1 MPLHRCSSVVLIA
14 ALFAGCDSKIES
26 TTDQALLDKVQT
38 ITDCFPGL
46 YGKVDALL
54 ALADTWR
61 MNSASAVADPSG
73 LTYSQGGSGEVNAT
87 FVFNGCTL
95 TMTIRFYSP
104 AGVEQN
110 LNLSAGSS
118 LAEKIDLAATQLRN
132 ASPTGSPFMV
142 GDWTLTGTKGGDPV
156 NGSGALTGIIGG
168 STNGNELEELRTTT
182 ATPAGGPPPGAA
194 SSITEGACSLTF
206 STSGL
211 VTDGSPTQQY
221 PIGALD
227 ITLAGTL
234 ATVEATVTFDDTP
247 VIEVTIDGVPGRF
260 EYDVENDTLT
270 QVP

>member
-1 MPLHRCSSVVLIA
+1 MPLLRRSPALLLA

-38 ITDCFPGL
+38 IVDCFPGL

-61 MNSASAVADPSG
+61 MNSSSAIADPAG
-73 LTYSQGGSGEVNAT
+73 LTYSQGGSGQINAT

-95 TMTIRFYSP
+95 AMTIRFYDP

-110 LNLSAGSS
+110 LNLGSAST
-118 LAEKIDLAATQLRN
+118 LADKIDLAATQLRN
-132 ASPTGSPFMV
+132 ASPTGNPFMV
-142 GDWTLTGTKGGDPV
+142 GAWTLTGTKGGDPV

-182 ATPAGGPPPGAA
+182 GTPAGGPPAVAA
-194 SSITEGACSLTF
+194 SSITEGSCSLTF

-221 PIGALD
+221 PIGSLD
-227 ITLAGTL
+227 ISVVGTL
-234 ATVEATVTFDDTP
+234 ATVEATVTFDDTA
-247 VIEVTIDGVPGRF
+247 VIKVTIDGVPGRF
-260 EYDVENDTLT
+260 DYDVENDTLT